1 MGEVV
6 TQETIA
12 SGEPKGRTEG
22 QKERTQGGCPDRDA
36 SLEQKSRLQKGG
48 RRIQALTTQRTGVLR
63 GEKQGGQV
71 CKEGG
76 ELGRGCAEF
85 TAPCGAKWPVG

>member
-6 TQETIA
+6 TQETVA
-12 SGEPKGRTEG
+12 SGEPEGRTEG
-22 QKERTQGGCPDRDA
+22 QKGRKQGGRPGRDA

-63 GEKQGGQV
+63 GEKQGG
-71 CKEGG
+71 
-76 ELGRGCAEF
+76 
-85 TAPCGAKWPVG
+85 